1 MKMFLGDYLSLAT
14 NQSIIK
20 ILAKS
25 GEQTVSFSDVVIKI
39 NKRNKMQERILL
51 ITGTAPPPPSLL
63 SLFSLSLS
71 LLCGSYSLT
80 WWRGQI
86 KKKDFLMKFFLDIA
100 LDF

>member
-1 MKMFLGDYLSLAT
+1 VKMFLGDYLSLAT

-51 ITGTAPPPPSLL
+51 ITGTAPPPPPCSHSFLR
-63 SLFSLSLS
+63 LS

>member
-1 MKMFLGDYLSLAT
+1 MFLGDYLSLAT

-51 ITGTAPPPPSLL
+51 ITGTAPPPPPCSH
-63 SLFSLSLS
+63 SLFSLS

-86 KKKDFLMKFFLDIA
+86 KRKISS
-100 LDF
+100 